1 MDSTEFL
8 PNYSSSV
15 VRMSSFEYTFGIEE
29 EYFAAQADDAGLA
42 AQIPE
47 QIRKRAREEFGE
59 SVTSELLQSQIE
71 VASPIFHDVGQARE
85 TMFMLRTRLNAM
97 LEEEQ
102 LRLVAASTHPLGAW
116 REQLVTEERRY
127 DKVLS
132 DFRIIGERNLVCG
145 MHVHVAVPTGVDRVQ
160 LMNRAMAWL
169 PLFLALSTSS
179 PFWDGRLT
187 GLMSYRQA
195 IYDEWPRSGIPD
207 FFQDQRDYDAFV
219 ELLQKADA
227 IKDAS
232 FLWWAIRPALRYPT
246 LELRIA
252 DVCTRLEDGIALAS
266 LFRCLVATL
275 VEQPQ
280 LNVHHSSH
288 TRRLIDEN
296 RWRCKRDGI
305 DSTIV
310 DESRQMAIPARQAI
324 DELLTLVGEQS
335 DRLGCSSELAHIP
348 NILQDGTSAHAQL
361 RIYNES
367 RANGASS
374 DEALREVVRWLIDAT
389 IAMPD
394 GATSIS

>member
-15 VRMSSFEYTFGIEE
+15 AHMSSFEYTFGIEE
-29 EYFAAQADDAGLA
+29 EYFAAQADDASLA
-42 AQIPE
+42 PQVPE
-47 QIRKRAREEFGE
+47 EIRKRAREELGE

-219 ELLQKADA
+219 ELLQQADA

-232 FLWWAIRPALRYPT
+232 FLWWVIRPALRYPT

-266 LFRCLVATL
+266 LFRC
-275 VEQPQ
+275 
-280 LNVHHSSH
+280 
-288 TRRLIDEN
+288 
-296 RWRCKRDGI
+296 
-305 DSTIV
+305 
-310 DESRQMAIPARQAI
+310 
-324 DELLTLVGEQS
+324 
-335 DRLGCSSELAHIP
+335 
-348 NILQDGTSAHAQL
+348 
-361 RIYNES
+361 
-367 RANGASS
+367 
-374 DEALREVVRWLIDAT
+374 
-389 IAMPD
+389 
-394 GATSIS
+394 